1 MQAFIY
7 RHDINSEDTIWVP
20 NLYFLNEWVKLHCTQ
35 VAKEDKHEEYCI
47 TPAQSLILIKSVES
61 ISNSVLKAFSKVFNT
76 TFTDECEIND
86 LRSSLEEQL
95 NIEAGFDILD
105 NIDNDFYIK
114 LQSLQ
119 ESLTYLEKQNYDN
132 INYTYY
138 VIY

>member
-7 RHDINSEDTIWVP
+7 RHDINAEDTVWVP

-35 VAKEDKHEEYCI
+35 VVKEDKHEEYCI

>member
-7 RHDINSEDTIWVP
+7 RRDINSSDTIWVS

-35 VAKEDKHEEYCI
+35 IAKEDKHEEYCI
-47 TPAQSLILIKSVES
+47 TPAQFLILIKSVES
-61 ISNSVLKAFSKVFNT
+61 ISYSVLKAFSKVFNT

-86 LRSSLEEQL
+86 LRSYLEEQL

-114 LQSLQ
+114 LQSLWK
-119 ESLTYLEKQNYDN
+119 SLSYLEKQNYDN

>member
-7 RHDINSEDTIWVP
+7 RHDINAEDTVWVP

-47 TPAQSLILIKSVES
+47 TPAQFLILVKSVES

-76 TFTDECEIND
+76 AFADECEIND
-86 LRSSLEEQL
+86 LRSHLEEQL
-95 NIEAGFDILD
+95 NTEAGFDVLD
-105 NIDNDFYIK
+105 NVDDDFYIK
-114 LQSLQ
+114 LQSLLK
-119 ESLTYLEKQNYDN
+119 SLAYLENQNYDN

>member
-7 RHDINSEDTIWVP
+7 RHDINAEDTVWVP

-35 VAKEDKHEEYCI
+35 VTKEDKHEEYCI
-47 TPAQSLILIKSVES
+47 THAQFLILVKSVES

-76 TFTDECEIND
+76 AFADECEIND
-86 LRSSLEEQL
+86 LRSHLEEQL
-95 NIEAGFDILD
+95 NTEAGFDVLD
-105 NIDNDFYIK
+105 NIDDDFYIK
-114 LQSLQ
+114 LQSLLK
-119 ESLTYLEKQNYDN
+119 SLAYLEKQNYDN

>member
-7 RHDINSEDTIWVP
+7 RHDINAEDTVWVP

-35 VAKEDKHEEYCI
+35 VTKEDKYEEYCI
-47 TPAQSLILIKSVES
+47 THVQFLILVKSVES

-76 TFTDECEIND
+76 AFADECEIND
-86 LRSSLEEQL
+86 LRSHLEEQL
-95 NIEAGFDILD
+95 NTEAGFDVLD
-105 NIDNDFYIK
+105 NIDDDFYIK
-114 LQSLQ
+114 LQSLLK
-119 ESLTYLEKQNYDN
+119 SLAYLEKQNYDN

>member
-1 MQAFIY
+1 MQAFIH

-35 VAKEDKHEEYCI
+35 VVKEDKHEEYCI

>member
-20 NLYFLNEWVKLHCTQ
+20 NLYFLNEWVKLHCTLNT
-35 VAKEDKHEEYCI
+35 KGEKCEEYCI
-47 TPAQSLILIKSVES
+47 TPAQFLVLVKTVDS

-86 LRSSLEEQL
+86 LRSCLEEQL

-105 NIDNDFYIK
+105 NIDEDFYIK
-114 LQSLQ
+114 LQNLCKSLV
-119 ESLTYLEKQNYDN
+119 YLEKQNYDN